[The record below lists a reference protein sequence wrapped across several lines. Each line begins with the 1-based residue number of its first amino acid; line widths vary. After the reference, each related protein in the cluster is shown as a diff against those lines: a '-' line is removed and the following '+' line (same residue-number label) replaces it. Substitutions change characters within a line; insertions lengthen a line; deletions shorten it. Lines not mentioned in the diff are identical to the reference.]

1 MHIIGQPK
9 SLEEMKVLPDQD
21 LNGFAAFLDS
31 TIREGAP
38 LELPPSSHPER
49 PWAMSTG
56 DIGRLTLTALYFRA
70 LAVQYAAKLKE
81 LGIEPESVLLKPE
94 EAAKVEEE
102 RPRPSRII
110 LPT

>member
-9 SLEEMKVLPDQD
+9 SLQELQPLTDPE
-21 LNGFAAFLDS
+21 LNGFAALVEQ
-31 TIREGAP
+31 TIQFGAP
-38 LELPPSSHPER
+38 LELPPSALEER

-56 DIGRLTLTALYFRA
+56 DIGRLTITTLFYRA
-70 LAVQYAAKLKE
+70 LAVQYGAKLKE
-81 LGIEPESVLLKPE
+81 LGIDPQSTLLKPE
-94 EAAKVEEE
+94 EAQKVEEE

>member
-9 SLEEMKVLPDQD
+9 ALDELTILPDAD
-21 LNGFAAFLDS
+21 LNSFAAFLDN

-38 LELPPSSHPER
+38 LELPPSSHER
-49 PWAMSTG
+49 PWALSTG
-56 DIGRLTLTALYFRA
+56 DIGRLTLTTLYYRA
-70 LAVQYAAKLKE
+70 LSVQYAAKLKE
-81 LGIEPESVLLKPE
+81 LGIDLESVLLKPE
-94 EAAKVEEE
+94 EAAKIEEE